1 MIPYQEL
8 CDALAK
14 WRSKNGLVNGPSASV
29 RFQPSLT
36 VVTPSSPPDDGF
48 LFDPPTIVT
57 APTGTIVGV
66 PASTA
71 GAASPQPVLPA
82 AAPVAAG
89 VAAAAIVPAISPETF
104 DGSVDE
110 VLADDGPLEADAEE
124 EDAMTGIH
132 IAPADDRKDLTT
144 ELDLD
149 SALVDEDE
157 L

>member
-14 WRSKNGLVNGPSASV
+14 WRSQNGLTNGPSASV

-57 APTGTIVGV
+57 
-66 PASTA
+66 PAS
-71 GAASPQPVLPA
+71 AAPPQPVLPI
-82 AAPVAAG
+82 AAPVAA
-89 VAAAAIVPAISPETF
+89 VAVAAAIVPAISPETF

-110 VLADDGPLEADAEE
+110 VLADDGPFQAEAEE

-132 IAPADDRKDLTT
+132 IAPADERKDLTT